1 MSTKVNEFLGEKSGQ
16 HLRAELYQEGLTG
29 YTIRYFVNGDFI
41 KEETITGHSIHYCE
55 DAAQNWING
64 IKVLNG

>member
-1 MSTKVNEFLGEKSGQ
+1 MSTKVNEFLGEKAGQ
-16 HLRAELYQEGLTG
+16 YLRADLYQAGQG

-41 KEETITGHSIHYCE
+41 KEETITGHSIHYAE
-55 DAAQNWING
+55 DACQNWIAG